1 LVEVAKSG
9 DVNTVKG
16 LVRCSNDSCTTD
28 DQYRDTPLI
37 CAAEKGHVEVVRM
50 LLKGGANIDG
60 DADFPYTALHLAAG
74 YGHQRV
80 CRLLLDWG
88 EKVDAV
94 DKWKDTPLHY
104 AVQQRYLPEKEFDYG
119 RTVKHLSVVKLLL
132 ERGADVNIKNIVATF
147 AVIDVQN
154 WASYNYITVM
164 KHEQYNN
171 HAHNNIGKNFDL
183 VFHVCYYYYSLFQ
196 PAWIDIYIY
205 IYIYIYILTLL

>member
-1 LVEVAKSG
+1 MVEVAKSG

-80 CRLLLDWG
+80 CRLLLDWDA
-88 EKVDAV
+88 KVDPL

-104 AVQQRYLPEKEFDYG
+104 AVQQPYLPERDIDYG

-132 ERGADVNIKNIVATF
+132 ERGADVNVKNIVATS
-147 AVIDVQN
+147 AVLAV
-154 WASYNYITVM
+154 
-164 KHEQYNN
+164 
-171 HAHNNIGKNFDL
+171 HNT
-183 VFHVCYYYYSLFQ
+183 FHLPRCN
-196 PAWIDIYIY
+196 
-205 IYIYIYILTLL
+205 IYILSPYLISMPRSSFSLPTAIKYPLLKDTTLNISHYSTHSTV